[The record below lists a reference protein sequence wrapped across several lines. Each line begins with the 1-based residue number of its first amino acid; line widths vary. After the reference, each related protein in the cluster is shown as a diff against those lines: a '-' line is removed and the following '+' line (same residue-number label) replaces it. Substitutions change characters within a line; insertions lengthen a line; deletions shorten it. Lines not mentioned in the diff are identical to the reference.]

1 MNRIWLACV
10 CIGVVALTVS
20 GCGETSGGSAAPLEG
35 FVCGKDGA
43 TYSVEDAAR
52 GEQDVEHRGRCD
64 EPMHCG
70 SPNDCFVGDACM
82 PAPWAAGDDRNE
94 PGADPTNFQ
103 SDRDAYWC
111 IPGPTRCNC
120 PGVFEPV
127 CGGDGRNYINACE
140 AACAGVGIRHEGYC
154 EEPPGKGCVRAGC
167 SGQLC
172 VEEGMDIASTCE
184 WRPVYE
190 CYQEATCERQLN
202 GQCSFT
208 PTHELV
214 ECLEHFGEGM
224 CRVDPR
230 WQDGF
235 EAECE
240 SPQVPGIIG
249 IVAVSPYEM
258 MRLGE
263 PFRAS
268 FQLLDPPIFDAIYSG
283 EGLLRC
289 DEERTLFEGLVMMT
303 PLGDLEIKCRILPET
318 HPGECLDDSDCPP
331 GHYCQRIDGW
341 PDDGVVDPSIPEP
354 PPRGVCMDLCAL
366 IDCAPGYVCEL
377 GECIPQHGVCD
388 DDYDCP
394 VGWIC
399 REGILGAPEHEGVC
413 ERCACPE
420 IYSPVCGVDGR
431 TYGNACEARCTH
443 VRVAH
448 EGECENECPV
458 ETHIRNFQGE
468 CVPKCYG
475 PEQCGDEQHCNA
487 AEVCLQDPA
496 CPACDV
502 CVGWCVPPAGDCR
515 TNGCAAGWT
524 CDYCQTADGQA
535 EWICLPPNAGACL
548 PLDECRPT
556 GCNGEICANQDV
568 ASPCVAL
575 PEFACYQ
582 EVGIC
587 ELRPWGQCGWTPTP
601 ELDECLSQFDCRTTG
616 CGDGHYCGYCWT
628 SWECLPEG
636 AVC

>member
-1 MNRIWLACV
+1 MNRLWLACV
-10 CIGVVALTVS
+10 VIAVVVPTVS
-20 GCGETSGGSAAPLEG
+20 GCGETGGESAAPLEG

-52 GEQDVEHRGRCD
+52 GEREIEHRGRCD
-64 EPMHCG
+64 EPMHCE
-70 SPNDCFVGDACM
+70 SPTDCFVGDACM
-82 PAPWAAGDDRNE
+82 PEPWAAGDDGNQ
-94 PGADPTNFQ
+94 PGADPSSFP
-103 SDRDAYWC
+103 SDPARHWC

-140 AACAGVGIRHEGYC
+140 AACAGVGIQHEGYC
-154 EEPPGKGCVRAGC
+154 EEPPGEGCMRAGC

-190 CYQEATCERQLN
+190 CYQEASCERQPN
-202 GQCSFT
+202 GQCGFT

-214 ECLEHFGEGM
+214 ECLEQFGEGM

-240 SPQVPGIIG
+240 SPQVPGITGTLAI
-249 IVAVSPYEM
+249 SPREM

-263 PFRAS
+263 PFGAS
-268 FQLLDPPIFDAIYSG
+268 FQLLDPPIFDDVYFG
-283 EGLLRC
+283 EGLLVC
-289 DEERTLFEGLVMMT
+289 DGERTLFEGFVMMT
-303 PLGDLEIKCRILPET
+303 PLGDLEVQCRILPGT
-318 HPGECLDDSDCPP
+318 PPGECLDD
-331 GHYCQRIDGW
+331 G
-341 PDDGVVDPSIPEP
+341 
-354 PPRGVCMDLCAL
+354 
-366 IDCAPGYVCEL
+366 
-377 GECIPQHGVCD
+377 
-388 DDYDCP
+388 DCP

-399 REGILGAPEHEGVC
+399 QEGILGAPQHEGVC
-413 ERCACPE
+413 ERCSCLD

-431 TYGNACEARCTH
+431 TYGNGCEARCAH
-443 VRVAH
+443 IRIRH
-448 EGECENECPV
+448 EGECENDCPV
-458 ETHIRNFQGE
+458 ETHILNFQGE

-487 AEVCLQDPA
+487 GEVCLQDPA

-502 CVGWCVPPAGDCR
+502 CVGWCEPPAGDCR
-515 TNGCAAGWT
+515 SNGCATGWT

-535 EWICLPPNAGACL
+535 EWICLPPDAGACL
-548 PLDECRPT
+548 PPDECRPT

-575 PEFACYQ
+575 PEFACYRDAG
-582 EVGIC
+582 VC
-587 ELRPWGQCGWTPTP
+587 EIQPWGQCDWTPTP
-601 ELDECLSQFDCRTTG
+601 ELDACLSQFDCRATG
-616 CGDGHYCGYCWT
+616 CGDGQYCGYCWT